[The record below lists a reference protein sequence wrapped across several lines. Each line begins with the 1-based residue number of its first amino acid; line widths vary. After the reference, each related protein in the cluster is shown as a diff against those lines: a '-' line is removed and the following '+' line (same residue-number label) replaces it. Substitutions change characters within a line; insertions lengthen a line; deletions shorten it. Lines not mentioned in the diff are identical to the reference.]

1 MTTTQNSYNLLIAS
15 FLEPDHV
22 ERIRQVSPERL
33 NVIYEPGLLAPP
45 RYPAD
50 HYSVRERTPEEER
63 RWRELLGQADI
74 LFDFDY
80 SHRQDLPELAP
91 QVRWIQASSAGIGQ
105 FVKRY
110 GYDERMPHTL
120 FTTASGIHARP
131 LAEFV
136 IMVLLAHYKGLRSAL
151 DNQRR
156 KHWER
161 YAGTDLEG
169 RTMAIVGLGRIGSEV
184 ARLARALGMRTVGT
198 NVEAAH
204 GAVDEF
210 FELAR
215 LPDMLAQADVL
226 VLCVPHTPQTEAMIG
241 AAELAALPQGAYFI
255 NIGRGAV
262 VDEAALIHVLQ
273 SGHLAGAALDVFAE
287 EPLPESSPLWSM
299 PNVIVSPHSASTS
312 DREDKRLIDLFCD
325 NLRRFLDGAALR
337 NVLEPERYY

>member
-15 FLEPDHV
+15 FLEPEHV
-22 ERIRQVSPERL
+22 EKIRQVSPQRL
-33 NVIYEPGLLAPP
+33 KVIYEPELLAPP

-50 HYSVRERTPEEER
+50 HYSVPERTPEEEK
-63 RWRELLGQADI
+63 RWRELLSQADI

-110 GYDERMPHTL
+110 GYDERMPDTL

-136 IMVLLAHYKGLRSAL
+136 LMVLLAHYKGLRSAL

-169 RTMAIVGLGRIGSEV
+169 HTMAIVGLGRIGSEV

-198 NVEAAH
+198 NIRAAH
-204 GAVDEF
+204 TAVDEF
-210 FELAR
+210 FELPR
-215 LPDMLAQADVL
+215 LPDMLARTDVL

-255 NIGRGAV
+255 NIARGAV
-262 VDEAALIHVLQ
+262 VDEAALVEALR

-287 EPLPESSPLWSM
+287 EPLPESSPLWTM

-312 DREDKRLIDLFCD
+312 DRENERLVDLFCD
-325 NLRRFLDGAALR
+325 NLRRFLEGAALH